1 MKWWMYKCNSRN
13 LPHQRAYGDWRD
25 FFDMGKE
32 QHWGTTDWIPALA
45 DLNVGD
51 LIIAYQTN
59 RNELAGLAKVTQT
72 SQKDGYIY
80 LKPLE
85 SINVRVRPLKKANP
99 NIASIQALQPGPI
112 KTIYPISDT
121 DARQLL
127 KAARSTY
134 RIISTRPNQKHENRK
149 SGACSPG
156 GGFGNGENNAEV
168 ESAAIEFVKQYYYQ
182 EGWDVDSVERDRCGF
197 DLRCKK
203 NKCVLEVEVKGV
215 KGTTKECIITAGE
228 VSHAANSPKSV
239 VCVVNAA
246 TSDAPKLS
254 IYTGKEFF
262 KKFTLDPIQFRARLK
277 S

>member
-1 MKWWMYKCNSRN
+1 MKWWVYKCNSRN
-13 LPHQRAYGDWRD
+13 LPYQRANGDWRD
-25 FFDMGKE
+25 FFDMGKK
-32 QHWGTTDWIPALA
+32 QDWGSTDWIPALA

-72 SQKDGYIY
+72 SEKDTNVY

-99 NIASIQALQPGPI
+99 KIASIQALQPGPI

-127 KAARSTY
+127 KAAGSTY
-134 RIISTRPNQKHENRK
+134 EIAFPRPNQKLQK
-149 SGACSPG
+149 QKPGARASG
-156 GGFGNGENNAEV
+156 GGFGSGENNAEV
-168 ESAAIEFVKQYYYQ
+168 EAAAIDFVKRFYCQ
-182 EGWDVDSVERDRCGF
+182 EGWEVESVERDRCGF

-203 NKCVLEVEVKGV
+203 NKSVLEVEVKGI
-215 KGTTKECIITAGE
+215 KGTTEEFIITAGE
-228 VSHAANSPKSV
+228 VNRASNSLKSV
-239 VCVVNAA
+239 VCVVTAA
-246 TSDAPKLS
+246 TSDAPNLS
-254 IYTGKEFF
+254 KYSGKDFLKNF
-262 KKFTLDPIQFRARLK
+262 ALDPIQFRAKLR